1 MTELKKNKFVILS
14 LSKNKAKF
22 MKNLYFVYI
31 IKCSDS
37 SYYVGIT
44 NNLLQRINEH
54 NSGIDSHSYTYSRR
68 PVELV
73 FNQEFIDVNG
83 AIIFEKKLKGWS
95 RAKKEALINNRCED
109 LPLLSKNKKDS
120 STSSE

>member
-1 MTELKKNKFVILS
+1 
-14 LSKNKAKF
+14 

-44 NNLLQRINEH
+44 NNLLKRINEH

-109 LPLLSKNKKDS
+109 LPLLSKSKKDS
-120 STSSE
+120 STSSEW